1 MVHFPALLQLLPIN
15 SVLINSPEIIR
26 YFLMHK
32 IASTLST
39 VTGPTH
45 TFTSNMFV
53 ILYIIVEIFLD
64 PRFNLFMVLFTI
76 IIVNIIID
84 LHDLFLH
91 ELVDLRVPIDK
102 LPELLFIIIPS
113 FFLPIPLILLTP
125 FNLLLILQSIQIDN
139 IQLIIFIFID
149 STLIKTVG

>member
-1 MVHFPALLQLLPIN
+1 
-15 SVLINSPEIIR
+15 
-26 YFLMHK
+26 MHK